1 MSSVKKLSS
10 SRPYLLR
17 ALYEWIN
24 DNGLSPHIVIDTN
37 ARGVGLP
44 KEHLNKNA
52 VVFNISP
59 ESVKSLRIT
68 NKVLTCN
75 ASFSGVAVDVIV
87 PINAVLQVFAKENG
101 MGMGFVEH
109 IDMTAPLFDEE
120 IEVEHQPL
128 TALSSSKEK
137 VFKKRG
143 HLQLVKS
150 DKSSKEE

>member
-1 MSSVKKLSS
+1 MKKLTS
-10 SRPYLLR
+10 SRPYLIR

-24 DNGLSPHIVIDTN
+24 DNTLSPHIVIDTN

-75 ASFSGVAVDVIV
+75 ASFSGLAVDVIV
-87 PINAVLQVFAKENG
+87 PINAILQIFAKENG
-101 MGMGFVEH
+101 MGIGFTDRLDLAVPL
-109 IDMTAPLFDEE
+109 IDDEID
-120 IEVEHQPL
+120 IEVQPAQSPAP
-128 TALSSSKEK
+128 TSQKI
-137 VFKKRG
+137 FKKHG

-150 DKSSKEE
+150 DKSSDEE

>member
-1 MSSVKKLSS
+1 MKNLTS
-10 SRPYLLR
+10 SRPYLIR

-24 DNGLSPHIVIDTN
+24 DNALSPHIVIDTN

-75 ASFSGVAVDVIV
+75 ASFSGLAVDVIV
-87 PINAVLQVFAKENG
+87 PINAILQIFAKENG
-101 MGMGFVEH
+101 MGMGFTDRV
-109 IDMTAPLFDEE
+109 DLAAPLIDEE
-120 IEVEHQPL
+120 NDIEFQPVQ
-128 TALSSSKEK
+128 TPAPTSHKT
-137 VFKKRG
+137 FKKHG

-150 DKSSKEE
+150 DKTSQEE

>member
-1 MSSVKKLSS
+1 M
-10 SRPYLLR
+10 
-17 ALYEWIN
+17 
-24 DNGLSPHIVIDTN
+24 
-37 ARGVGLP
+37 GLP

-52 VVFNISP
+52 VVFNVSP

-87 PINAVLQVFAKENG
+87 PINAVMQIFAKDNG
-101 MGMGFVEH
+101 MGMGFVDH
-109 IDMTAPLFDEE
+109 IDLTVPLVDEE
-120 IEVEHQPL
+120 VQIEHVPV
-128 TALSSSKEK
+128 TTPSSTKEK
-137 VFKKRG
+137 TFKKHG